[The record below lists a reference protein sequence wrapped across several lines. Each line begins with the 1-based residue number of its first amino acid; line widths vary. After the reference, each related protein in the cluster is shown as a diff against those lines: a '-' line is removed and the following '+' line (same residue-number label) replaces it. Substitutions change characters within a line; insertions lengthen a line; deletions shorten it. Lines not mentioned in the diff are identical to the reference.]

1 MGLSKAIYNKR
12 KRTVDIDDLDSML
25 SERTESVE
33 NNVISKIETDKM
45 LSAVKNINE
54 KYKEPLMLKL
64 LYGFTNKEIA
74 EILNITETNVS
85 TRISRAK
92 ESVRKIILKR
102 DENDE

>member
-1 MGLSKAIYNKR
+1 
-12 KRTVDIDDLDSML
+12 
-25 SERTESVE
+25 
-33 NNVISKIETDKM
+33 M
-45 LSAVKNINE
+45 LSADKNINE
-54 KYKEPLMLKL
+54 KYKAPLMLKP

-102 DENDE
+102 DEKDE